1 LLVASQALLAVTV
14 GASLTMTCV
23 ALVLY
28 ALAYPYVGEG
38 LYKVWAQEAAAP
50 HQRATFQGATIAA
63 ARAAAALFALVTPAL
78 MARDPQVL
86 FGILTA
92 AALTSV
98 LLGYAVIRAEA
109 ARVSP

>member
-1 LLVASQALLAVTV
+1 
-14 GASLTMTCV
+14 
-23 ALVLY
+23 
-28 ALAYPYVGEG
+28 
-38 LYKVWAQEAAAP
+38 
-50 HQRATFQGATIAA
+50 
-63 ARAAAALFALVTPAL
+63 VTPAL